1 RISPTNPSHSFNRSH
16 APRLARA
23 WDSRSLPT
31 RGKLCCRPLRSTT
44 GTSQPYCAARS
55 SSVSISTSVTLTS
68 LPAATSATVSR
79 ASAHRWQ
86 STRVRKVSSTMAHSS
101 SGATNP
107 AEKSLERGRRT
118 VVSALLLVATLVTC
132 LAKLLA
138 VLLLRHTL
146 AALLDD

>member
-1 RISPTNPSHSFNRSH
+1 
-16 APRLARA
+16 
-23 WDSRSLPT
+23 
-31 RGKLCCRPLRSTT
+31 C
-44 GTSQPYCAARS
+44 CAARS

-68 LPAATSATVSR
+68 LPAGTSATVSR

-86 STRVRKVSSTMAHSS
+86 STRARKASSTMDHNS
-101 SGATNP
+101 SGASNP
-107 AEKSLERGRRT
+107 AEKSHERGRRI
-118 VVSALLLVATLVTC
+118 VVSALLLVATLVKC